1 LQKLNA
7 ENDALKER
15 LEFMRELRSIQADEI
30 KSEAPKGPDIGAHIQ
45 GLPDELSGLNFIPD
59 AVDDFESDFTIDAV
73 AFEKFQRIEERA
85 AAFKGVMQSLME
97 GLTPVATNFGNAMGQ
112 AFGQMA
118 KGAEDGE
125 EGMKSAAKGM
135 INQALAVAQAVI
147 IEAMVNS
154 GKYSGVAAP
163 IVIPALV
170 AGGIGLVQGLFND
183 IPAFAAGGIVSGP
196 TLGLMGEYSGA
207 ASNPEVIAPLDKL
220 QSMMGGQQVQVYGS
234 IDGNSIRLANDR
246 TNRNA
251 KRFLR

>member
-1 LQKLNA
+1 MRNA
-7 ENDALKER
+7 AR
-15 LEFMRELRSIQADEI
+15 
-30 KSEAPKGPDIGAHIQ
+30 
-45 GLPDELSGLNFIPD
+45 
-59 AVDDFESDFTIDAV
+59 
-73 AFEKFQRIEERA
+73 
-85 AAFKGVMQSLME
+85 
-97 GLTPVATNFGNAMGQ
+97 
-112 AFGQMA
+112 
-118 KGAEDGE
+118 
-125 EGMKSAAKGM
+125 GM
-135 INQALAVAQAVI
+135 INQALAVAQASI
-147 IEAMVNS
+147 IEAMISS
-154 GKYSGVAAP
+154 GKFSGPAAP
-163 IVIPALV
+163 VVIPALV

>member
-1 LQKLNA
+1 
-7 ENDALKER
+7 
-15 LEFMRELRSIQADEI
+15 
-30 KSEAPKGPDIGAHIQ
+30 
-45 GLPDELSGLNFIPD
+45 
-59 AVDDFESDFTIDAV
+59 
-73 AFEKFQRIEERA
+73 
-85 AAFKGVMQSLME
+85 MQSLIE

-118 KGAEDGE
+118 KGAEDGAE
-125 EGMKSAAKGM
+125 AMKSAAKSM
-135 INQALAVAQAVI
+135 INQSLAVAQAVI

-207 ASNPEVIAPLDKL
+207 ATNPEVIAPLDKL
-220 QSMMGGQQVQVYGS
+220 QSMMGGGHVVVTGRIS
-234 IDGNSIRLANDR
+234 GRDILISNERAAADR
-246 TNRNA
+246 SRNRG
-251 KRFLR
+251 F